1 MSTYQYF
8 KQSESESN
16 LIRLYE
22 DDKPYEGHNMFNAV
36 DIGNMSFDEYLGCIK
51 RKDRY
56 IKWRDGKIINYSKI
70 IDDTLPS
77 GNIYENVKVSF
88 ITAMKQEY
96 GTVTFQ
102 ILYKNL

>member
-1 MSTYQYF
+1 MSTYKAYQYF
-8 KQSESESN
+8 KSESN

-22 DDKPYEGHNMFNAV
+22 DGKPYEGHNIFNAV
-36 DIGNMSFDEYLGCIK
+36 DISNMSFDEYLGCIK
-51 RKDRY
+51 RNDRY

-77 GNIYENVKVSF
+77 GNIYEDVKVGF
-88 ITAMKQEY
+88 ITAMKKEY
-96 GTVTFQ
+96 GSVTFQ